1 MKTKKIKNI
10 PKSKLNQDGEKEY
23 CVYTD
28 SCPGFEPIVVKS
40 RESGLVDVRP
50 IADLENCWQECLV
63 WSDDG
68 FVRINDFIKKPL
80 RKNLFT
86 VRTQKG
92 VVHVTEDH
100 SLIKSSGNPVK
111 PKEVEVGN
119 TELLHKTIGS
129 FERKTE
135 FPKKCAWF
143 FGFFTAVEN
152 SRSFKS
158 KKEIKKLDEALKQ
171 KVNVSSE
178 TKSVAES
185 ESSTNSSVYSNI
197 FDSGRGVLSGFENLC
212 YSGDKTL
219 KVPPQILNAKN
230 SETIEAFLE
239 GYSDGGD
246 QINRNSFKRRH
257 WFDSPVL
264 AQGINLLFNRLDQST
279 EVDYRRSGGK
289 ENIGL
294 SSLNSWKE
302 EPEKVEQIEIFDY
315 NGDYVYDLE
324 TENHHFACGVGSIV
338 VHNTDSVF
346 YPAEPIVEKQMP
358 NVDTG
363 DEEDM
368 TDAILEIADE
378 VEDYLN
384 ACYNHFARELA
395 HIPEDKKHWFEI
407 KQELVAK
414 SGLWVRKKRY
424 AQWIIND
431 EGDPTDEL
439 DVKGLDIIRSDFP
452 TAFRELLEDVIV
464 SILKGSDKDEIDK
477 KVLDFRENLKNLNLE
492 DVARPTGVGDLEDYH
507 TDDFGRT
514 QKGAPAHFVGALNY
528 NDLIKHF
535 GLEKEVSPI
544 KSGSKIKWVYLN
556 KNNLGFDKMAF
567 KGQGDPEKIMEF
579 LKDNTDFVKLY
590 EKSLKSKVE
599 AVYEAMDWNFPSE
612 NKRQAQKFFSM

>member
-40 RESGLVDVRP
+40 KESGLVDVRP
-50 IADLENCWQECLV
+50 ISDLQNCWQEYLV
-63 WSDDG
+63 WSDEG
-68 FVRINDFIKKPL
+68 FVRINDLIKKPL
-80 RKNLFT
+80 RKKLFT
-86 VRTQKG
+86 VKTQRG

-100 SLIKSSGNPVK
+100 SLIKSSGNPIK
-111 PKEVEVGN
+111 PKEVDVGS
-119 TELLHKTIGS
+119 TELLHKRIGS
-129 FERKTE
+129 FERKTKIS
-135 FPKKCAWF
+135 KKRAWF
-143 FGFFTAVEN
+143 FGFFTAVESN
-152 SRSFKS
+152 RCFKS
-158 KKEIKKLDEALKQ
+158 KNEIKKVDEVLKQ
-171 KVNVSSE
+171 KSNISADNRR
-178 TKSVAES
+178 VAEF
-185 ESSTNSSVYSNI
+185 ESPSNSSAYSARSVSEK
-197 FDSGRGVLSGFENLC
+197 DVPSEFESLC
-212 YSGDKTL
+212 YTEDKKL

-246 QINRNSFKRRH
+246 QINRDSFKS
-257 WFDSPVL
+257 WFDSSVL
-264 AQGINLLFNRLDQST
+264 AQGINFLLNRLDQST
-279 EVDYRRSGGK
+279 EIDYRRSGGK
-289 ENIGL
+289 ENTGL
-294 SSLNSWKE
+294 SSLDSWKE
-302 EPEKVEQIEIFDY
+302 EPEKVEQIEKFDY
-315 NGDYVYDLE
+315 NGDHVYDLE

-464 SILKGSDKDEIDK
+464 SILKGLEKDEIDK
-477 KVLDFRENLKNLNLE
+477 KVLDFRENLKNLDLE
-492 DVARPTGVGDLEDYH
+492 DVARPTKVGDLKDYR

-514 QKGAPAHFVGALNY
+514 QKGTPAHFAGALNY
-528 NDLIKHF
+528 NDLIKHL

-556 KNNLGFDKMAF
+556 KNNLGFEKMAF
-567 KGQGDPEKIMEF
+567 KGQGDSEKIIRF
-579 LKDNTDFVKLY
+579 IKDKTDFVKLY

>member
-10 PKSKLNQDGEKEY
+10 PRSKLNQDGEKEY

-28 SCPGFEPIVVKS
+28 SCPGFEPIVVKNK
-40 RESGLVDVRP
+40 ESGLVDVRP
-50 IADLENCWQECLV
+50 ISELEGCWQKYFV
-63 WSDDG
+63 WSDEG
-68 FVRINDFIKKPL
+68 FVEINNFIKKPL
-80 RKNLFT
+80 RKNLFA
-86 VRTQKG
+86 VRTKKG

-100 SLIKSSGNPVK
+100 SLIESFGDPIK
-111 PKEVEVGN
+111 PEEVDVGN
-119 TELLHKTIGS
+119 TELLHKRIDKFG
-129 FERKTE
+129 RKAE
-135 FPKKCAWF
+135 ISKKHAWF
-143 FGFFTAVEN
+143 LGFFTAEESN
-152 SRSFKS
+152 RSYGLRKEKLFETLNEASRTKRPVG
-158 KKEIKKLDEALKQ
+158 L
-171 KVNVSSE
+171 VSS
-178 TKSVAES
+178 
-185 ESSTNSSVYSNI
+185 SNLSAQSNEPDFELPFE
-197 FDSGRGVLSGFENLC
+197 FDGLC
-212 YSGDKTL
+212 YTDNKKL
-219 KVPPQILNAKN
+219 KVPPKILNAERN
-230 SETIEAFLE
+230 EIIEAFL
-239 GYSDGGD
+239 DGFGDGDD
-246 QINRNSFKRRH
+246 QINNSSKRRY

-264 AQGINLLFNRLDQST
+264 AQGVNLLLNKLGHA
-279 EVDYRRSGGK
+279 VGIDYRGSGEK
-289 ENIGL
+289 EDIKL
-294 SSLNSWKE
+294 SSQNSWKGK
-302 EPEKVEQIEIFDY
+302 PEKVRQVEKFNYSGEH
-315 NGDYVYDLE
+315 VYDLE

-358 NVDTG
+358 NVDSE
-363 DEEDM
+363 DEKDM

-464 SILKGSDKDEIDK
+464 SILKGLEKNEIDK

-492 DVARPTGVGDLEDYH
+492 DVARPTKVGDLEDYR

-514 QKGAPAHFVGALNY
+514 QKGTPAHFAGALNY

-556 KNNLGFDKMAF
+556 KNSLGFEKMAF
-567 KGQGDPEKIMEF
+567 KGQGNPEKIMEF
-579 LKDNTDFVKLY
+579 LKDKTHFVKLY

>member
-10 PKSKLNQDGEKEY
+10 PESKLNQDGEKEY

-40 RESGLVDVRP
+40 KESGLIDVRL
-50 IADLENCWQECLV
+50 ISDLENRWQEYLV
-63 WSDDG
+63 WSDEG
-68 FVRINDFIKKPL
+68 FVRINNFIKKPL

-86 VRTQKG
+86 VRTQRG

-100 SLIKSSGNPVK
+100 SLIKSSGDPIK
-111 PKEVEVGN
+111 PNKVEVGN
-119 TELLHKTIGS
+119 TELLHKKIGN

-135 FPKKCAWF
+135 FSKKRAWF

-152 SRSFKS
+152 SRCSNS
-158 KKEIKKLDEALKQ
+158 KEENKKLDEALKQ
-171 KVNVSSE
+171 KINVSAE
-178 TKSVAES
+178 TKRIVES
-185 ESSTNSSVYSNI
+185 ESFTKSPVYP
-197 FDSGRGVLSGFENLC
+197 RSGFGRDFPSGSVNLC
-212 YSGDKTL
+212 YTEDKKL
-219 KVPPQILNAKN
+219 KVPPQILNAKR

-239 GYSDGGD
+239 GYSDGDD
-246 QINRNSFKRRH
+246 QINRNSSKRRY

-264 AQGINLLFNRLDQST
+264 AQGINLLFNKLDQLM
-279 EVDYRRSGGK
+279 EVDYLRSDEK
-289 ENIGL
+289 ESIGL
-294 SSLNSWKE
+294 SSQDSWKE
-302 EPEKVEQIEIFDY
+302 ESEKVEQIEEFEY
-315 NGDYVYDLE
+315 KGDYVYDLE

-358 NVDTG
+358 NVDTE
-363 DEEDM
+363 DEEGM

-464 SILKGSDKDEIDK
+464 SILKGSDKKEIDK

-492 DVARPTGVGDLEDYH
+492 DVARPTKVGDLEDYH

-514 QKGAPAHFVGALNY
+514 QKGTPAHFAGALNY
-528 NDLIKHF
+528 NDLIRHF

-556 KNNLGFDKMAF
+556 KNNLGFEKMAF
-567 KGQGDPEKIMEF
+567 KGQGNPKKIIEF